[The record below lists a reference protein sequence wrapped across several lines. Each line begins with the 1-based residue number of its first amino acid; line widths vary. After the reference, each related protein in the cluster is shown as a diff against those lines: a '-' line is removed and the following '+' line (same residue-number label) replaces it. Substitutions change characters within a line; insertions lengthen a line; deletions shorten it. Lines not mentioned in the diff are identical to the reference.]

1 MNKSIEIHKISSEM
15 TLNLRREIL
24 RNNTIESNLCHFK
37 WDKHEKSFHLGAFNN
52 KKIVG
57 IISILNTSTKT
68 NNIRR
73 LRGMAVKKKY
83 QKNGIGSKL
92 ISRAEEI
99 LVSENIFLIWL
110 KAREKAINFYLKK
123 GYRKIGEP
131 FEIINIGIHYY
142 CEKKLNK

>member
-68 NNIRR
+68 NQERR
-73 LRGMAVKKKY
+73 KY
-83 QKNGIGSKL
+83 
-92 ISRAEEI
+92 
-99 LVSENIFLIWL
+99 
-110 KAREKAINFYLKK
+110 
-123 GYRKIGEP
+123 
-131 FEIINIGIHYY
+131 
-142 CEKKLNK
+142 